1 MSTPHA
7 LPLEKC
13 PAWRE
18 LTSRFEQ
25 GEEQAISDL
34 FAADPARFQRF
45 SRCLDDLLVDVSRH
59 AVDEEAWQGLLRLA
73 EQRGL
78 DEQIEALFSAG
89 IVNRSEGRP
98 ALHTA
103 LRLPAGEALQVDG
116 EDVASAVHRE
126 LARMEQRVGELRA
139 GEIYGFDGRPISDI
153 VSIGIGG
160 SECGLTMAYEALAPY
175 RQGGPR
181 MHTVSGVDGRELV
194 DAWARI
200 DPATTL
206 FVVASKSFTTQETL
220 TNARTAWQWLEQAA
234 GRAVPEQFVGISVD
248 DEAMAAFGIPPENRF
263 FVWEWV
269 GGRYSLPSAM
279 GLPLAA
285 VLGMERFRE
294 LLQGMHEM
302 DRHFRSAPMAKN
314 IPIMLGLLG
323 VWQIS
328 LRGARGH
335 AVLPYHPG
343 LRRFPAYLQQL
354 DMESLGK
361 SVTQDGRRVEVDTG
375 AIFWG
380 EIGSNAQHSFFQWLH
395 QGTGRVIAELMAPVD
410 ESDCPVDHRG
420 LALSNVLGQA
430 EALACGR
437 NPAAD
442 EAAAEH
448 RHYSG
453 NRPVTLVLFKRL
465 DPRTL
470 GRLVAMHEHRV
481 FVQAAIWGINPFD
494 QWGVELGK
502 QMAKRLVPVL
512 RGELYSDQ
520 SDVATVGALEWIE
533 RWR

>member
-1 MSTPHA
+1 MSNH
-7 LPLEKC
+7 LGQC
-13 PAWRE
+13 SAWRE
-18 LTSRFEQ
+18 LISRIEEY
-25 GEEQAISDL
+25 GEPLVSDL
-34 FAADPARFQRF
+34 FAADSDRFRRY
-45 SRCLDDLLVDVSRH
+45 SCALEDLLVDLSRH
-59 AVDEEAWQGLLRLA
+59 ALDDQDWQGLFRLA
-73 EQRGL
+73 EQRRL
-78 DEQIEALFSAG
+78 NEQVEALFSG
-89 IVNRSEGRP
+89 NVVNLSEGRP

-103 LRLPAGEALQVDG
+103 LRQPADATLQVEG
-116 EDVASAVHRE
+116 EDITAQVHE
-126 LARMEQRVGELRA
+126 QLARMGELVTALRA
-139 GEIYGFDGRPISDI
+139 GQVFGFDGRPITDI

-160 SECGLTMAYEALAPY
+160 SECGVTMAYEALAPY
-175 RQGGPR
+175 AQGGLR
-181 MHTVSGVDGRELV
+181 LHTVSGVDGRELLA
-194 DAWARI
+194 AWSRI

-220 TNARTAWQWLEQAA
+220 TNARSAWQWLEQAA
-234 GRAVPEQFVGISVD
+234 GHAVAEQFVGISVD
-248 DEAMAAFGIPPENRF
+248 DQAMADFGIPPQNRF

-285 VLGMERFRE
+285 VIGMENFRE
-294 LLQGMHEM
+294 LLQGMHDM
-302 DRHFRSAPMAKN
+302 DTHFRSAPMAEN
-314 IPIMLGLLG
+314 IPVMLGLLG

-328 LRGARGH
+328 LRGASGH
-335 AVLPYHPG
+335 ALLPYHPG
-343 LRRFPAYLQQL
+343 LRRFPAYVQQL

-361 SVTQDGRRVEVDTG
+361 SVTQTGEQVDCSTG

-395 QGTGRVIAELMAPVD
+395 QGTGRVITELVSPVD
-410 ESDCPVDHRG
+410 EQDCPIDHQA
-420 LALSNVLGQA
+420 LILSNVLGQA
-430 EALACGR
+430 EALALGR
-437 NPAAD
+437 TPSAA

-502 QMAKRLVPVL
+502 QLAKQLVPVL
-512 RGELYSDQ
+512 RGESGVDQ
-520 SDVATVGALEWIE
+520 LNPATAGAIDWIK
-533 RWR
+533 RWG